1 MGAETPPENAT
12 GGSAK
17 TGQSGGT
24 DIDRTVVDPL
34 AQERL
39 RAAAMSEVDKTISDP
54 VAQARLRA
62 AGHPSAA
69 DTDKTLV
76 NPSAHPKIADVDE
89 RTVVNPR
96 SPSEP
101 VVGALDTRHPS
112 SGSNPDVHGS
122 KSMTNSPTRGFAP
135 VGYVP
140 LPPAETLTLPV
151 GFKLFEYQIDVVLGQ
166 GGFGITYLA
175 KDVNL
180 NVRVAIKEYL
190 PEDFAYRCTDRSVSA
205 KLPEDQDFYQTGL
218 DSFLEEARTLAT
230 FRHPNI
236 VRVARFFEAHR
247 TAYMVLEYERG
258 ESLKAWRK
266 SHPDTPERELL
277 TLFWPL
283 LEGLSVVH
291 ESGFL
296 HRDIKP
302 DNIYVRDEDGSLV
315 LLDFGAARQTAHAQ
329 LDQTGIFTPGYGPI
343 EQYSGVERQGPWTDI
358 YALGATLFWLLTGKK
373 PIEASLRLVDPDPQ
387 PSVEKMLEGKYSV
400 DFLRAIDWA
409 LQVQPEKRPKDMV
422 EFRNKLYAA
431 HAASLGLEAALSAGD
446 EGDAHELKQ
455 GEGWS
460 AALTQPKLLKTR
472 LIRFSR
478 AFARPASWPIAIKLT
493 LAMVLTALLP
503 MLITAYYNLNGSIEA
518 VSKSELRNL
527 EQLSQSTA
535 GRISQ
540 LIGDSRNLAN
550 YMGTDD
556 DFVSFLNAPNE
567 SGKAA
572 IRSKL
577 EGLIKA
583 NPDVQLAM
591 VMDTEG
597 VALVSSDPQVMGRN
611 FKFREYFKSAME
623 GKTHMTGIVV
633 GSVAGQAGV
642 FYSNPVFNADKKI
655 VGAVVLRI
663 LGSSIG
669 KILVDVQQG
678 QNRIPFLV
686 DGDGIIIYHPNE
698 KLLYKS
704 LMPLPEAKL
713 KEIIADQRFRR
724 DKIDSI
730 NQPELANAMVGS
742 RVGGNISYKSSLS
755 RADEIAGYSPVPGH
769 NWMVGVSESREYFE
783 APLTKVFNTVLYS
796 VVIVGFIFVLLA
808 WLLARTIVKPIEELT
823 AAAHALKGGDYD
835 KATLTVRSTDEIGRL
850 ARTFNVMID
859 VLRQRERERHG
870 KRDRRQP
877 NPNATSNKTRT

>member
-1 MGAETPPENAT
+1 MGVETPP
-12 GGSAK
+12 GGSAGAK
-17 TGQSGGT
+17 GDSS
-24 DIDRTVVDPL
+24 
-34 AQERL
+34 
-39 RAAAMSEVDKTISDP
+39 AAADS
-54 VAQARLRA
+54 
-62 AGHPSAA
+62 
-69 DTDKTLV
+69 DKTLIDPAAQELLRIAAMAESDKTV
-76 NPSAHPKIADVDE
+76 SDPDAQALLRASGHSSSADSDKTLANPVAKSGSRASDA
-89 RTVVNPR
+89 RTEIQSRDP
-96 SPSEP
+96 P
-101 VVGALDTRHPS
+101 VGARE
-112 SGSNPDVHGS
+112 SGFHGS
-122 KSMTNSPTRGFAP
+122 ISLATRQAGGASQA
-135 VGYVP
+135 VYAP
-140 LPPAETLTLPV
+140 LPAADSVALPV
-151 GFKLFEYQIDVVLGQ
+151 GFKLFEYRIDNLLGQ

-175 KDVNL
+175 KDINL

-190 PEDFAYRCTDRSVSA
+190 PEDFAYRCADRSVSA

-266 SHPDTPERELL
+266 THADVPERELL

-358 YALGATLFWLLTGKK
+358 YALGATMFWLLTGKK
-373 PIEASLRLVDPDPQ
+373 PIEASLRNSDPDPQ

-400 DFLRAIDWA
+400 EFLRAIDWA
-409 LQVQPEKRPKDMV
+409 LKVQPEDRPKDIV
-422 EFRNKLYAA
+422 EFRNRLYAA

-446 EGDAHELKQ
+446 EGDQIELKQ
-455 GEGWS
+455 GEGWTV
-460 AALTQPKLLKTR
+460 ALTQPKVLKAR
-472 LIRFSR
+472 LIRFGR
-478 AFARPASWPIAIKLT
+478 GIARPASWPIAIKLT

-503 MLITAYYNLNGSIEA
+503 MLITAYYNLNSSIAE
-518 VSKSELRNL
+518 VSRGELRNL
-527 EQLSQSTA
+527 EQLAQSTA
-535 GRISQ
+535 GRVSQ

-556 DFVSFLNAPNE
+556 DFVAFLNAPNE
-567 SGKAA
+567 AGKVA
-572 IRSKL
+572 IRAKL
-577 EGLIKA
+577 EGLVKA

-591 VMDTEG
+591 VMNNEG

-623 GKTHMTGIVV
+623 GRTHMTGIVV
-633 GSVAGQAGV
+633 GAVAGQAGV

-686 DGDGIIIYHPNE
+686 DGDGIIIFHPNE

-704 LMPLPEAKL
+704 LMPLPAAKL

-724 DKIDSI
+724 DKIESI
-730 NQPELANAMVGS
+730 NQPELAKAMVGS
-742 RVGGNISYKSSLS
+742 RVGGNISYQSSIS
-755 RADEIAGYSPVPGH
+755 RADEIAGFSPVLGH
-769 NWMVGVSESREYFE
+769 NWVVGVSESREYFE

-859 VLRQRERERHG
+859 VLRQRERERRG
-870 KRDRRQP
+870 NRDRRQARP
-877 NPNATSNKTRT
+877 GPTSNKTRA